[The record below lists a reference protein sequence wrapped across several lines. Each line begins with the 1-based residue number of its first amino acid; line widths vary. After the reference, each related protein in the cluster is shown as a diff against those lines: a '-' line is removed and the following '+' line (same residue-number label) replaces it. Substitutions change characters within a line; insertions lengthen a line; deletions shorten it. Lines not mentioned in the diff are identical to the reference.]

1 VRKKPHTCPRCGIAT
16 TEGSCCG
23 IIFGYRPRWRMT
35 KLLIRRVHA
44 VALGL
49 KGLTEEAYRLRLQA
63 VGAETC
69 KDFTRM
75 QYTVFMRALAKLPD
89 APKASKRA
97 RAA

>member
-1 VRKKPHTCPRCGIAT
+1 MRKKPHTCPRCGFQT
-16 TEGSCCG
+16 TAGSCCG

-35 KLLIRRVHA
+35 KLLIQRVHA
-44 VALGL
+44 VARGQ
-49 KGLTEEAYRLRLQA
+49 KGLSEENYRLRLQA

-89 APKASKRA
+89 APKKRKVA
-97 RAA
+97 